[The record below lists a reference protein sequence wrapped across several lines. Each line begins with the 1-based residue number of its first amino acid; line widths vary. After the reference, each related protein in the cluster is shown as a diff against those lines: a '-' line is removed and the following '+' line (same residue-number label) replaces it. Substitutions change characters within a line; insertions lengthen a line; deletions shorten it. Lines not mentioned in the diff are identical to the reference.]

1 METAS
6 AAFVPRSK
14 KWWPSSRRR
23 RSGCHFRAFREN
35 QSHILLTFVNP
46 FNSFL
51 RCFHDNFHHPC
62 VRLEVQLGL
71 RSGKIDEISV
81 MLSCFPFSW
90 ASFGVVSN
98 FYQKR
103 TLLIS
108 FPLHV
113 FALSPGSSWKAA
125 FLSSQ
130 SSILLNCH
138 LTEMTKHF
146 ILTTFRCNGH
156 DKLKSSHF

>member
-14 KWWPSSRRR
+14 RWWPSSRRR

-71 RSGKIDEISV
+71 RSSKIDEVSV
-81 MLSCFPFSW
+81 MSSCFPFSW
-90 ASFGVVSN
+90 ASFGCLGTV
-98 FYQKR
+98 
-103 TLLIS
+103 S
-108 FPLHV
+108 FPT
-113 FALSPGSSWKAA
+113 
-125 FLSSQ
+125 
-130 SSILLNCH
+130 SIRSEL
-138 LTEMTKHF
+138 F
-146 ILTTFRCNGH
+146 W
-156 DKLKSSHF
+156 SHFHSTYSRSLQALLGRPRFCLANRPFCWIVIWLRWPNTSFSQLLGVMAMTS